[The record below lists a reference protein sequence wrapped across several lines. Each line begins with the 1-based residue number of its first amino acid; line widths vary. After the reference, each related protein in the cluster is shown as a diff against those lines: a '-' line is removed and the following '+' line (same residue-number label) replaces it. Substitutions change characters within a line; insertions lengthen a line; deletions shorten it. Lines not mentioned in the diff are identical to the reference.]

1 MKCVILCGGKGY
13 RLREETEF
21 RPKPMV
27 PIGGKPIIEHIMEI
41 YMRHGVNDFVLC
53 LGYKGEMIREYYAGL
68 SNHPG
73 RRVTMVDTGE
83 ETLTGGRIRQ
93 IEPYVK
99 GENFHLTYGD
109 GLANIDLGEL
119 RNRHL
124 VVGPVL
130 TLTSVAAPSRFG
142 EITVSPRGMIYSFNE
157 KRTGKQRINGGF
169 MVCAPAVF
177 DYLDRDEPFERVPME
192 RIVNSGKAFAFHHN
206 GFWHAMDTYADYIE
220 LNKLC
225 ENGRASWTV

>member
-27 PIGGKPIIEHIMEI
+27 PIGGKPILEHIMEI

-53 LGYKGEMIREYYAGL
+53 LGYKGEIIREYYQGL

-93 IEPYVK
+93 IEPHVK
-99 GENFHLTYGD
+99 GETFCLTYGD
-109 GLANIDLGEL
+109 GLGNIHVREL
-119 RNRHL
+119 MNHHL
-124 VVGPVL
+124 IKQASL
-130 TLTSVAAPSRFG
+130 TVTAVSAPSRFG
-142 EITVSPRGMIYSFNE
+142 ELGISLYNEKIYSFNE
-157 KRTGKQRINGGF
+157 K
-169 MVCAPAVF
+169 
-177 DYLDRDEPFERVPME
+177 
-192 RIVNSGKAFAFHHN
+192 
-206 GFWHAMDTYADYIE
+206 
-220 LNKLC
+220 
-225 ENGRASWTV
+225 